1 MRREIVTLNN
11 STQAR
16 KVAGININTTLKDFR
31 EQLKAKEYTEIKT
44 IYRAGHHIVE
54 FITATLT
61 QDELRAAGLIK

>member
-11 STQAR
+11 NTQAR

-31 EQLKAKEYTEIKT
+31 EQLKAKGYTEIRT